1 MKKQDLTDLLIKEGW
16 VTCQMPQGKTPWLL
30 YHPTKHICYRVSTSH
45 GPQKSFFVP
54 TQHGKEWM
62 LQNSG
67 NRNQVDAFNPG
78 VSRYIGVGAWGRLK
92 VLPDQKLV
100 VDADEFLAFHYGV

>member
-1 MKKQDLTDLLIKEGW
+1 MTKKELTELLIKEGW
-16 VTCQMPQGKTPWLL
+16 IQCQHGHAATPWLL
-30 YHPTKHICYRVSTSH
+30 FHPTKLICYRTGAYT

-54 TQHGKEWM
+54 TKESKRWLM
-62 LQNSG
+62 QKS
-67 NRNQVDAFNPG
+67 NRSQANAHNPG

-100 VDADEFLAFHYGV
+100 VDADEFLAFSYGV